1 MGSMYGDIV
10 SIKVYGGE
18 LDDLKLLAAAETGDA
33 TYRLVT
39 DITNRFYT
47 VKDLEAAGTFY
58 YRVKAFYIDGTE
70 SSWSKAMNVTL
81 FDNGQTYEL
90 GDVNQDGV
98 VNITD
103 LTCLIDHLLDDSIVI
118 SYECS
123 DMNAD
128 GEITIGDVTGLIDL
142 LLRGH

>member
-1 MGSMYGDIV
+1 
-10 SIKVYGGE
+10 
-18 LDDLKLLAAAETGDA
+18 
-33 TYRLVT
+33 
-39 DITNRFYT
+39 
-47 VKDLEAAGTFY
+47 
-58 YRVKAFYIDGTE
+58 
-70 SSWSKAMNVTL
+70 MNVTL

-118 SYECS
+118 NYECS

-142 LLRGH
+142 LLRGHWCDCSQTSLVKFQVPFGGTWNLFFYISGKISSHSMRILPNSSWEIHFFSTFVKSHGPSLKPNH

>member
-1 MGSMYGDIV
+1 MELKKGKRDGKRQGTSSNMKRLLIV
-10 SIKVYGGE
+10 VMLFLLPSCLMAGG
-18 LDDLKLLAAAETGDA
+18 
-33 TYRLVT
+33 
-39 DITNRFYT
+39 
-47 VKDLEAAGTFY
+47 
-58 YRVKAFYIDGTE
+58 
-70 SSWSKAMNVTL
+70 W
-81 FDNGQTYEL
+81 